1 MKLLLLIL
9 VVVVFTINAT
19 GKYKKKLMMH
29 LTAKI
34 FLLLL
39 KAKQSPA
46 SYKLISYDQF
56 VTQFYQATKFYILR
70 AFKKIFFITLFY
82 YTCLHTARLKTW
94 WD

>member
-1 MKLLLLIL
+1 
-9 VVVVFTINAT
+9 
-19 GKYKKKLMMH
+19 MH

-34 FLLLL
+34 VLLLL

-82 YTCLHTARLKTW
+82 YTRLHTARLKTW